1 MKETHMVEEART
13 AFPPKARP
21 MARITR
27 AMEATTIFLGVILEL
42 QTERRAEIQLVST
55 AQGLTTG
62 DLIE

>member
-1 MKETHMVEEART
+1 MVEEART

-55 AQGLTTG
+55 VQGLTTG